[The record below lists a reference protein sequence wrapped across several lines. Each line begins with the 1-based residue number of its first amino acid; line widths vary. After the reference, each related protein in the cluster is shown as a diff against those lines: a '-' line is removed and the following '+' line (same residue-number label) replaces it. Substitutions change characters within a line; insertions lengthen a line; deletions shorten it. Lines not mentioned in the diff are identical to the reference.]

1 MFRRLQD
8 VGRIIGNMW
17 VVVKSPVST
26 EFSPG
31 IDQTK
36 PCNTDNQVL
45 RQQ

>member
-8 VGRIIGNMW
+8 VGRIIGNKW

-26 EFSPG
+26 KFSPG
-31 IDQTK
+31 IDQIK